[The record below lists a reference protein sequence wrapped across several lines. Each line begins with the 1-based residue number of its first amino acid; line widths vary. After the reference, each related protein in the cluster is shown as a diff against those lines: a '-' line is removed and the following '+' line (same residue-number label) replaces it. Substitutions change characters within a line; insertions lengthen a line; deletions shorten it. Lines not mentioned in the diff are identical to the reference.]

1 MAELAP
7 FHGIL
12 YEPEKAGPL
21 DALIA
26 PPYDVIS
33 PDERARLAAAS
44 PHAFVRIDLPQGDYA
59 GAART
64 LRAWLAE
71 GTLVRDAQPALYRAH
86 QIFEHEGKEH
96 TRKGF
101 ICALR
106 LRRFEEGVVL
116 PHERTHAAAKADRL
130 ALARA
135 CGAHLSQVFALYA
148 DPEGRAE
155 RHFAALDARPPQLE
169 GRTPDGTLHRLWRL
183 TDPGA
188 HARIAAA
195 LAGKPVII
203 ADGHHRYETMLALR
217 DELRQQAP
225 DGPTI
230 SSLEYGSFFLA
241 RLEDPGLVVWPTHR
255 AVSGIRLDLAA
266 LLRAADLNFSQEE
279 LPPALTAAQARLRL
293 AEAGAKGPAFLL
305 ASGPRLILLRL
316 RDGAGIDAPPQLRRL
331 DVAVLHGL
339 VLEKLLGID
348 QRAQEHKDTVR
359 YLKDA
364 QVALD
369 EARSGAAQAV
379 FLLNPTRVESLRE
392 VAEAG
397 LVMPQKSTFFF
408 PKLASGLVLARFSAT
423 EPL

>member
-1 MAELAP
+1 MADIAP

-12 YEPEKAGPL
+12 YEPQKAGPL

-33 PDERARLAAAS
+33 PAERERLAAAS
-44 PHAFVRIDLPQGDYA
+44 PHAFVRVDLPQGDYA

-86 QIFEHEGKEH
+86 QIFQHEGKEH

-106 LRRFEEGVVL
+106 LRRFEERVVL
-116 PHERTHAAAKADRL
+116 PHERTLAAAKADRL

-135 CGAHLSQVFALYA
+135 CGAHLSQVFGLYA
-148 DPEGRAE
+148 DPEGLAE
-155 RHFAALDARPPQLE
+155 RHFSAVDARPPQLE

-188 HARIAAA
+188 HARIAGA

-217 DELRQQAP
+217 DELRADAP
-225 DGPTI
+225 NGPTI
-230 SSLEYGSFFLA
+230 PSLEYGSFFLA

-255 AVSGIRLDLAA
+255 AVSGIQLDLAA
-266 LLRAADLNFSQEE
+266 LLRQAEPHFSHEE
-279 LPPALTAAQARLRL
+279 LPPALTAAEARARL
-293 AEAGAKGPAFLL
+293 AQAGAQGPAFVL
-305 ASGPRLILLRL
+305 ASGRRLVILML
-316 RDGAGIDAPPQLRRL
+316 RDGAGIDGPPQLRRL

-348 QRAQEHKDTVR
+348 PRAQEQKETVR

-364 QVALD
+364 QAALD
-369 EARSGAAQAV
+369 EARSGVAQAV
-379 FLLNPTRVESLRE
+379 FLLNPTPVESLRA